1 MAFDKR
7 KALQSALAYTQQGKW
22 DRAIAEYQAIL
33 KADPRDLTVCN
44 NLGDLYARAGKP
56 ADAIEQYLKLG
67 DLYRTDGLSVKA
79 IAVYKKIAKL
89 DPNRTEAHLACAD
102 LYQEQGLVGE
112 AKVQLATAIEHY
124 SKAGD
129 TAKVTEI
136 YQRLTQLDP
145 TNHALLTKLADLLA
159 KQGMREAAAAEYGRA
174 AHAAQA
180 AGQTVESKRLFQKAR
195 DILPESAEPKLGMAE
210 FQLREGRYAEA
221 VSALIKVTASDPGNV
236 RAWRLLGEAYG
247 CLGRGEEAIGPLQQA
262 VALGLAEA
270 EVGRPL
276 ALALVQAG
284 RADEAVALCLRITE
298 EALTREEPDAA
309 VSLCQALV
317 AAAPHL
323 TTLQAHLA
331 TLLQRLGRA
340 EEARKVSWAL
350 AAGYEANGETEA
362 AIHVYHQILENN
374 PSDTEAQTRLGRL
387 EAAPASPARPEE
399 LALPTLVEEP
409 APVPETAGEEVE
421 TTLEPQVPVF
431 VLPAPEEDSQFAL
444 ETSAGVGLAPAASE
458 ETVASEFSSLEPG
471 SAQTEE
477 EAFPADAPAEQPF
490 EVGEAS
496 ALGEIDFPS
505 IDLPAQESAPE
516 ALEVETT
523 EEGDSSV
530 DFLGEGIAG
539 LGALEAV
546 EGASEEVAE
555 QLAEAE
561 VYLKYGLADKARDR
575 FLEVVRLAP
584 DNVVAHRK
592 LKGIYLE
599 RNQIPEACKEML
611 AIAEILG
618 AHFQQ
623 EEALRE
629 IQEGLEL
636 APDDPGLRG
645 HLAGLRGG
653 TAARPQQMP
662 PAPLPIEASPTQELS
677 LETPETVGVVD
688 EGSPFGDF
696 PAGSSIGPPLL
707 EEGVTLEAAPAL
719 EVPLDLGREMALPSE
734 PAQGLEGEE
743 PGAAQRSLGDEELP
757 PELRALLED
766 SRDEPAVVVDG
777 TTSDDD
783 QVMVDDLAE
792 ASFYIEQGML
802 EEARAVHERM
812 RTRDPE
818 HPDVISLGDRLVSPP
833 VAAIEG
839 QPTPEAP
846 PVEDTGPPATPE
858 TLLPL
863 EAADFLPPEEHAFD
877 VETETLESRPQEE
890 TQELQPYELPV
901 EIGEAE
907 AALGVSDLSAAA
919 GRESPL
925 EALSPKFTVRDTGG
939 EVPAEGFINLG
950 AELEEELAAEEQ
962 TAPAPGSGPLMDG
975 LLKEFQKGVREHLDE
990 KDFET
995 HYNLGIAYKEMELYE
1010 EAVQEFRLAGREPG
1024 RALACADLLGLCFLA
1039 MGQLE
1044 QAILELK
1051 AGLEIRGHP
1060 KDAYHALRYDLGT
1073 IYETQGDLVLALEQ
1087 FEVVQGEDPRF
1098 RDVGMKL
1105 QAVSERVPRAP
1116 VPSAPGVSQSIP
1128 RRPRD
1133 KKISFI

>member
-7 KALQSALAYTQQGKW
+7 KALQSALSYTQQGKW
-22 DRAIAEYQAIL
+22 DRAIAEYKAIL

-44 NLGDLYARAGKP
+44 NLGDLYARTGKP

-67 DLYRTDGLSVKA
+67 DLYRSDGLSVKA

-124 SKAGD
+124 SKVGD
-129 TAKVTEI
+129 TPKLIEI

-145 TNHALLTKLADLLA
+145 TNHALVTKVADLLA

-195 DILPESAEPKLGMAE
+195 DILPDSAEPNLGLAE

-221 VSALIKVTASDPGNV
+221 VSALTKVTGSDSANV

-247 CLGRGEEAIGPLQQA
+247 CLGRGEEAIGPLQRA
-262 VALGLAEA
+262 VALGLPEA

-298 EALTREEPDAA
+298 GALTRKEPEAA

-340 EEARKVSWAL
+340 EEARKASWAL
-350 AAGYEANGETEA
+350 AAAYEAGGETEA
-362 AIHVYHQILENN
+362 AIHVYHQLLETD
-374 PSDTEAQTRLGRL
+374 PSDTEAQAQLGRL
-387 EAAPASPARPEE
+387 EAAPAPQTPQEE
-399 LALPTLVEEP
+399 LVLPTVEEEP
-409 APVPETAGEEVE
+409 APIPETLGDEVE
-421 TTLEPQVPVF
+421 TTLEPQVPEF
-431 VLPAPEEDSQFAL
+431 VLPALEEESRPTL
-444 ETSAGVGLAPAASE
+444 ETSADVELALAESE
-458 ETVASEFSSLEPG
+458 ETGPSTFSSLEPG

-490 EVGEAS
+490 EAGEAS
-496 ALGEIDFPS
+496 ALGEIGFPS
-505 IDLPAQESAPE
+505 IDLPAQESAAE
-516 ALEVETT
+516 ALEVGTAG
-523 EEGDSSV
+523 EGDSSV

-539 LGALEAV
+539 LGALDAE

-584 DNVVAHRK
+584 DNMVAHQK
-592 LKGIYLE
+592 LKAIYVE
-599 RNQIPEACKEML
+599 RNQISEACKEIL

-618 AHFQQ
+618 GNFQRDA
-623 EEALRE
+623 ALRE

-636 APDDPGLRG
+636 APDDSGLRG
-645 HLAGLRGG
+645 HLARLRGG
-653 TAARPQQMP
+653 TAARSQQIP
-662 PAPLPIEASPTQELS
+662 PAPLASEASLAQELS
-677 LETPETVGVVD
+677 LETPEQVGVV
-688 EGSPFGDF
+688 EEASPVGESQGD
-696 PAGSSIGPPLL
+696 ASIGPPLL
-707 EEGVTLEAAPAL
+707 DEGATLEAAPAL
-719 EVPLDLGREMALPSE
+719 EVPLDLGREMVLPSE
-734 PAQGLEGEE
+734 PSQGMEGEE
-743 PGAAQRSLGDEELP
+743 SGAAQLSLGDEELP

-766 SRDEPAVVVDG
+766 SRDEPAVVVDE

-802 EEARAVHERM
+802 EEARAVYERM

-818 HPDVISLGDRLVSPP
+818 HPTVISLRDRLASPP
-833 VAAIEG
+833 VVATEG
-839 QPTPEAP
+839 LPTPEAP
-846 PVEDTGPPATPE
+846 PAEDAGPSATSK

-863 EAADFLPPEEHAFD
+863 DASDLLPPREPAFFL
-877 VETETLESRPQEE
+877 ETETLKSPPQEE
-890 TQELQPYELPV
+890 SQEPQPYELPV

-907 AALGVSDLSAAA
+907 AALGVSDLAASAD
-919 GRESPL
+919 REPSL
-925 EALSPKFTVRDTGG
+925 EELSPKFTVKDTRG
-939 EVPAEGFINLG
+939 EAPAEGFINLG

-1010 EAVQEFRLAGREPG
+1010 EAVQEFRLAGRDPG

-1039 MGQLE
+1039 IGQLE
-1044 QAILELK
+1044 QSILELK
-1051 AGLEIRGHP
+1051 VGLEIRGHP
-1060 KDAYHALRYDLGT
+1060 KDAYHAIRYDLGT
-1073 IYETQGDLVLALEQ
+1073 IYETQGDLVRAMEQ

-1105 QAVSERVPRAP
+1105 QSLSERLPRAP
-1116 VPSAPGVSQSIP
+1116 VPSAPGESQSIP